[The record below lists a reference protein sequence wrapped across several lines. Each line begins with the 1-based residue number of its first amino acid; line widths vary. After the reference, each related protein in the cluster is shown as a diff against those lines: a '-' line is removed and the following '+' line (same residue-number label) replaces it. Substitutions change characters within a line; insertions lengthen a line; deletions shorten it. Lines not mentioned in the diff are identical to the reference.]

1 MLLKK
6 SCFALNI
13 NKAASINKI
22 PAKFL
27 KDSADVLAYPPS
39 RIINLPV
46 KLSVF
51 QENVILPN

>member
-1 MLLKK
+1 M
-6 SCFALNI
+6 
-13 NKAASINKI
+13 NKI
-22 PAKFL
+22 PAKCL